1 MREFSHNTHE
11 KYATVPQ
18 DKLLVLNLG
27 FLYKMTNTEYGYNLV
42 ANVRK
47 KLMTKKV
54 YRGLGPSS
62 VHNTRVKLGEG
73 DNEIVFKE
81 KKH

>member
-1 MREFSHNTHE
+1 MRKFSHNTHE

-47 KLMTKKV
+47 KLMTKIV
-54 YRGLGPSS
+54 CRGLGPSP
-62 VHNTRVKLGEG
+62 VHNTLVKLVEG
-73 DNEIVFKE
+73 NAEIVLKDN
-81 KKH
+81 KH